1 MKAILFALGS
11 SQLGVSSL
19 TINLVLFTSIVVL
32 LGLPTVFLLRSGQGK
47 SAF

>member
-1 MKAILFALGS
+1 MFFALAS

-19 TINLVLFTSIVVL
+19 TINLALFTSIAIL
-32 LGLPTVFLLRSGQGK
+32 LGLPTLFLLRSGQGK